1 MFSQLRQWRELRQ
14 ENERLRSALQA
25 AEDAVAEHRR
35 QEHDLLEV
43 LVRART
49 DARELLER
57 ARTEARTTVDGAT
70 EESER
75 LKAASRAELATL
87 SRELERLRD
96 TQRTLEAS
104 LQQSLA
110 LLAPVLPLTSRRETG
125 HKEPADSGG
134 PPRHVQSKP
143 DGRTLLDAGLA
154 SFDVEAL
161 APDQRAANG
170 APGGSLEISPRGVG
184 APGHA
189 VRMLGG
195 IVVVALGIVSAL
207 AWTSWQARA
216 TAPAGPHRA
225 APAVAPPSAA
235 AAGKRQPDA
244 GAPRPADT
252 PAEPAAMVAA
262 ATSATL
268 EAAGAR
274 NAPDLRVSIH
284 TISPVWMRAEVD
296 GNHALARVLRDG
308 EHVDLRAER
317 EVVIRAG
324 DAGAVVVAVDGKPGA
339 ALGRSG
345 AVVTRRITR
354 SAAARA
360 RVGPDVAQRL
370 ARPMPPAGQT
380 ARALPAVTAAAP
392 SIPLA
397 TVAQP
402 SAPAA
407 SQPVPKLSLL
417 PAPAPALAGPPAPA
431 PLPAG
436 LTPEENEVL
445 RAHQSY
451 FDALR
456 GSDQAGI
463 RRVIAPSFT
472 ASGVPPPIGEAG
484 LSVSNVAVQ
493 ISGVGAVV
501 SGSAHREAHEGAG
514 ASGRLLFSEVWTNTK
529 GTWQLLSVRFVEVRS
544 GQ

>member
-1 MFSQLRQWRELRQ
+1 MFFQLRQWRELRQ
-14 ENERLRSALQA
+14 DNERLRSALQA

-49 DARELLER
+49 DARER

-70 EESER
+70 EQSER

-110 LLAPVLPLTSRRETG
+110 LLTPVLPLPSRPETG
-125 HKEPADSGG
+125 HREPAESGG
-134 PPRHVQSKP
+134 PRHVQSKP

-154 SFDVEAL
+154 SFDVEAI
-161 APDQRAANG
+161 PPSQRAPNG
-170 APGGSLEISPRGVG
+170 APRGSLETSPRGD
-184 APGHA
+184 APPGHS

-195 IVVVALGIVSAL
+195 TLVVALGIVSAL

-216 TAPAGPHRA
+216 TAPAAPHRA
-225 APAVAPPSAA
+225 APVVAPPSAA
-235 AAGKRQPDA
+235 AAGRRHPDA
-244 GAPRPADT
+244 GAPMPADT

-274 NAPDLRVSIH
+274 NAPGLRVSID
-284 TISPVWMRAEVD
+284 TTRPVWMRAEVD
-296 GNHALARVLRDG
+296 GNHALARMLREG

-345 AVVTRRITR
+345 AVVTRRITHS
-354 SAAARA
+354 SAAPA
-360 RVGPDVAQRL
+360 RVSPEIAQRL
-370 ARPMPPAGQT
+370 PRPTPRAGQT
-380 ARALPAVTAAAP
+380 ARALPTVTAAAP

-397 TVAQP
+397 SVAQP
-402 SAPAA
+402 SAPGA

-417 PAPAPALAGPPAPA
+417 PAPAPALAGPPGPA

-436 LTPEENEVL
+436 LTPEETDVL

-472 ASGVPPPIGEAG
+472 ASGVPPPIGEPG

-514 ASGRLLFSEVWTNTK
+514 AARRLLFSEVWTNTT
-529 GTWQLLSVRFVEVRS
+529 GTWQLLSVRFVEVRG